1 MEILQ
6 YRTKKYQRADI
17 ITHLAKKVLEKANR
31 YNGFSLS
38 SIKEI
43 KIVLSGFK
51 YGYFWDCKIN
61 IYLEDGSL
69 QTVDNTYIYS
79 SGKVEISKKELKAI
93 GGKADVEF

>member
-1 MEILQ
+1 MGLL
-6 YRTKKYQRADI
+6 KKYQRADI
-17 ITHLAKKVLEKANR
+17 ITHLSDKLLKEANI
-31 YNGFSLS
+31 YNGFSIS
-38 SIKEI
+38 SIKDI

-51 YGYFWDCKIN
+51 YGKFWDCKIN

-79 SGKVEISKKELKAI
+79 NGKVEISKKELKAI